1 MFPLPWNEPVQ
12 SASPPRW
19 WAGLSENT
27 RSNTFF
33 LTQIVS
39 FRHGGHR
46 YTTLISIEA
55 LSPSPRNTPWSLGPH
70 NPISSPTSCPSQH
83 RSSISCSRRGSFPF
97 LSKPPLCQS
106 APTLGIAPSS
116 PREFCPLDSL
126 PVTGSAALS
135 GWEGSSSG
143 WESSWLHCN
152 RFRSLLINL
161 QKSPHPWLPCLVE
174 LNSSSEHVTVHY
186 PARASTFAH
195 LVMARV
201 AQPWHNWAH
210 LCLSETD
217 PGSYDLDF

>member
-1 MFPLPWNEPVQ
+1 MFPLPWNEPAQ
-12 SASPPRW
+12 STAPPWW

-27 RSNTFF
+27 GPNIF
-33 LTQIVS
+33 LLAQVVS
-39 FRHGGHR
+39 FRHRGHR
-46 YTTLISIEA
+46 CTTLISTEA
-55 LSPSPRNTPWSLGPH
+55 LSPSPPNTPWSPCAH
-70 NPISSPTSCPSQH
+70 SQISSPTSRP
-83 RSSISCSRRGSFPF
+83 SSIEAASLALGRDSLPF

-126 PVTGSAALS
+126 RVMGFAALS

-143 WESSWLHCN
+143 WERSWLHCN
-152 RFRSLLINL
+152 HLRSLLINL
-161 QKSPHPWLPCLVE
+161 QKSLHPWLPCLVE

-186 PARASTFAH
+186 PSRVSTFEH

-201 AQPWHNWAH
+201 AQPWQNWAH
-210 LCLSETD
+210 LSLSETD